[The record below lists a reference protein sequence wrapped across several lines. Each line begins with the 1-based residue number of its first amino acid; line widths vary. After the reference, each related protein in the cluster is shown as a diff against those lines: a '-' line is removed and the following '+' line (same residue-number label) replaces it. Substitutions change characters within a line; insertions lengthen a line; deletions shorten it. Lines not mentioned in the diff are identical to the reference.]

1 MQAIK
6 WVKGLGTLT
15 RTTKLVG
22 FIALIAGTYSL
33 PALAQS
39 ESEVSLP
46 PPFIAKY
53 DALRHDKKIGTASLS
68 LSLVASST
76 YKLDYQSKVS
86 RFFLSDKRYETSF
99 FNYNAGIITP
109 TKYEFARKGTGP
121 NKSLKVV
128 FDKKKQEIK
137 INKSETLKWE
147 GEYDNQLFRI
157 DISRQLASGKNQFDY
172 KFLNYRGEKR
182 SYSIEVVKTET
193 VDLPF
198 GQLEAI
204 KVKVNRDSNK
214 RQTYAWFAPSLDFVL
229 VRLQQFKEGEEQGD
243 IQLSSYTKQ

>member
-15 RTTKLVG
+15 EKTIILG
-22 FIALIAGTYSL
+22 FIALFGYAFSLSAIAQT
-33 PALAQS
+33 
-39 ESEVSLP
+39 ETEVTLP

-53 DALRHDKKIGTASLS
+53 DALRHDKKIGTARLS
-68 LSLVASST
+68 LSLLEASK

-86 RFFLSDKRYETSF
+86 RFFLSDKRYETSI
-99 FNYNAGIITP
+99 FNYAQGVITP
-109 TKYEFARKGTGP
+109 TKYEFSRKGTGP

-128 FDKKKQEIK
+128 FDNKKREIK
-137 INKSETLKWE
+137 INKTETLKWE

-157 DISRQLASGKNQFDY
+157 DISRQLAAGKSQFEY

-182 SYSIEVVKTET
+182 SYSIEVVKTEN

-243 IQLSSYTKQ
+243 IQLSSYSTQ